1 MGQASVLNPIIVV
14 GRIGAPYGVKG
25 WAHIQ
30 SFTEPF
36 SNILSYQHWYL
47 KVSNEWRAV
56 KREARVQ
63 GNGLV
68 AHFQGYE
75 VREAIAKL
83 VHQEIGVRR
92 DEFSSLDEGDY
103 YWSDLIGLKVLTTTD
118 ILLGVVKSLLETG
131 SNDVL
136 VIQGEE
142 KEHLVPYVPGEY
154 VLEVNLTTG
163 IIRVSWDPEF

>member
-1 MGQASVLNPIIVV
+1 MGQTSVLNPIIVV

-25 WAHIQ
+25 WSHIQ

-36 SNILSYQHWYL
+36 SNILKYQHWYL
-47 KVSNEWRAV
+47 KVSGEWRAV

-63 GNGLV
+63 GNGIV
-68 AHFQGYE
+68 AHFQGIE
-75 VREAIAKL
+75 VREATALL
-83 VHQEIGVRR
+83 VHQEIGVKR
-92 DEFSSLDEGDY
+92 DEFSSLEEGDY
-103 YWSDLIGLKVLTTTD
+103 YWSDLIGLKVFTTD
-118 ILLGVVKSLLETG
+118 GVLLGVVESLLETG

-154 VLEVNLTTG
+154 VLEVNLPEG
-163 IIRVSWDPEF
+163 IMRVSWDPEF